1 MKLNNTNFNSKI
13 FQFKNSKL
21 NQIKINFK
29 NFNYEWQFNTNSMNI
44 DPTQINEYFLDYYL
58 TWKIMDRIWI
68 LLNPT

>member
-44 DPTQINEYFLDYYL
+44 DPTQIDEYRSNPNKWLLPYL
-58 TWKIMDRIWI
+58 KD
-68 LLNPT
+68 NK